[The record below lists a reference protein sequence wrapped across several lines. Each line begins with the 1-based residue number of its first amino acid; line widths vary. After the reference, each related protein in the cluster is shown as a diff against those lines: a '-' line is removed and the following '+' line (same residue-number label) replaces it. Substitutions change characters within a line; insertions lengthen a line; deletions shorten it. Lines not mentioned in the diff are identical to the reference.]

1 MQLKGWVKS
10 LCDLCADWILC
21 VWRHLQAP
29 GGNLKPTLETFAKN
43 SGETSF
49 SACRDLEAS
58 SMKSFPVWN
67 PSSSPSHHH
76 HHLINKALSKWRVKS
91 KQKKTEQK
99 ITNKGLTS
107 NCFSVF
113 SFWLC
118 NLNGLKHIYTVYI
131 YKKKKFQPVTCF
143 SVALSSHVHF
153 QTCTVS

>member
-10 LCDLCADWILC
+10 LCDLCADGILC

-91 KQKKTEQK
+91 KQKKKTEQK

-107 NCFSVF
+107 SCFSVF

-118 NLNGLKHIYTVYI
+118 NLNWP
-131 YKKKKFQPVTCF
+131 KKIQPVTCF
-143 SVALSSHVHF
+143 SVALSSNVHF